1 MLHPRI
7 LRCIRISRHS
17 LLTRIAIPCS
27 HHAVKR
33 GFVTE
38 SIQQIILNMHE
49 WTGFPWW
56 LCIASSS
63 IGLRLL
69 LLPTVTRASVM
80 AATRLQSAAPDVRQ
94 LNELLRT
101 KIIHT
106 RKKES
111 GRPLTLDD
119 LTAPEVRPL
128 LRSYFKGLRSSLA
141 FSETPVLPLIA
152 YPLINGITWISFVWS
167 IRQMMSRGDLID
179 DLSRGGTLWFMDLTI
194 ADPSGILPTVA
205 ILLTSY
211 SIHTSTSQATGLVHR
226 RIKDFLQLGI
236 TLAAPM
242 IILADAG
249 IFFYWIPGTLFK
261 IMESKLL
268 KTRIFRK
275 FLKIPDFVDDSLL
288 RGEAINLAEQ
298 NNRTKR
304 R

>member
-1 MLHPRI
+1 M
-7 LRCIRISRHS
+7 
-17 LLTRIAIPCS
+17 
-27 HHAVKR
+27 
-33 GFVTE
+33 
-38 SIQQIILNMHE
+38 
-49 WTGFPWW
+49 
-56 LCIASSS
+56 
-63 IGLRLL
+63 
-69 LLPTVTRASVM
+69 LPTVTRASVM

-261 IMESKLL
+261 IIESKLL